1 MNQWLLLIVV
11 MLLAVPSI
19 SFSET
24 WEEFQKLKS
33 SDEKTGLIPKGG
45 PKLIPKDVIIEGLKK
60 DCQVTFTSDALLF
73 HYGSAKIK
81 EESMP
86 NVKNTADAIR
96 QALGDPELSQIKTYY
111 VDGHTCNIGSAEN
124 NCRLSWMRAQAMIEE
139 LSKSGIPREKLI
151 PRGFGL
157 VYPSQPNNN
166 EATRTMN
173 RRVVLQGDCGKASQT
188 AAQTPCAYKP
198 PPASAGAG
206 QTEQR
211 ESPASGTQSASI
223 SEPIDTSE
231 FDREIAELT
240 DSMQQEGGGGGGLG
254 IPIGPL
260 GIMIPMGKSPEE
272 RPLPP
277 GFKRTG
283 TDTTQQGSEK
293 APQLG
298 KGADPQEAKE
308 QKAPDPKPKALPQG
322 FRKVE

>member
-1 MNQWLLLIVV
+1 MNQWLVLIVV
-11 MLLAVPSI
+11 MLLAVPSL

-86 NVKNTADAIR
+86 NVKNTADAIK

-157 VYPSQPNNN
+157 VYPSQPNDT
-166 EATRTMN
+166 EASRMMN
-173 RRVVLQGDCGKASQT
+173 RRVVLQGDCGKASQA
-188 AAQTPCAYKP
+188 AAQAPCAYKP
-198 PPASAGAG
+198 PTASAGAG
-206 QTEQR
+206 QTARR
-211 ESPASGTQSASI
+211 ESQGSETRSASI

-240 DSMQQEGGGGGGLG
+240 DSLQQEGGGGGGLG

-283 TDTTQQGSEK
+283 ADARQQSTEK
-293 APQLG
+293 ASQPG
-298 KGADPQEAKE
+298 KGVDSQEAKE

-322 FRKVE
+322 FKKVE

>member
-1 MNQWLLLIVV
+1 MNRWLLMMVV
-11 MLLAVPSI
+11 ILLAAPSI
-19 SFSET
+19 SFCET

-81 EESMP
+81 DESMP
-86 NVKNTADAIR
+86 NVKNTADAIK

-111 VDGHTCNIGSAEN
+111 VDGHTCSIGSAEN

-139 LSKSGIPREKLI
+139 LSKAGIPREKLT

-157 VYPSQPNNN
+157 VYPSSPNDT
-166 EATRTMN
+166 EANRMMN
-173 RRVVLQGDCGKASQT
+173 RRVVLKGDCSKVSSPD
-188 AAQTPCAYKP
+188 AQTPCAYNP
-198 PPASAGAG
+198 PTASSGTGRSAGTESRGSGTESASA
-206 QTEQR
+206 
-211 ESPASGTQSASI
+211 

-240 DSMQQEGGGGGGLG
+240 DSMQQDGGGGGLG
-254 IPIGPL
+254 INIGPL
-260 GIMIPMGKSPEE
+260 GIMIPMGKSTEE

-283 TDTTQQGSEK
+283 TQATQQSTEK
-293 APQLG
+293 ASQPG
-298 KGADPQEAKE
+298 KGVDPQEAKE
-308 QKAPDPKPKALPQG
+308 QRAPDPKPKGLPQG
-322 FRKVE
+322 FKRTQ